1 MSKQFT
7 LIQYIFNLCL
17 AKKLMITS
25 VESCTGGLISSAIT
39 DIEGSSK
46 VFDKGLVTYSNESK
60 TKLVGVSTETILKF
74 GAVSQEVVTEMAT
87 QPVVSNDNKNLITIA
102 TSGVAGPAQSE
113 NKPVGLIWIASYRY
127 DNLLIK
133 KLNLGPLSRYDIRE
147 QTVTAALSLLRDNLN
162 FN

>member
-1 MSKQFT
+1 MSNQFT
-7 LIQYIFNLCL
+7 LIQHIFNLCL

-46 VFDKGLVTYSNESK
+46 VFDNGLVTYSNESK
-60 TKLVGVSTETILKF
+60 TKLVGVSTETILTF
-74 GAVSQEVVTEMAT
+74 GAVSKEVVTEMAT

-102 TSGVAGPAQSE
+102 TSGVAGPSQSE
-113 NKPVGLIWIASYRY
+113 NKPVGLIWIASYRH
-127 DNLLIK
+127 DNLLTK
-133 KLNLGPLSRYDIRE
+133 KLNLGPLSRYDIRKK
-147 QTVTAALSLLRDNLN
+147 TVTAALSLLLDNLN

>member
-1 MSKQFT
+1 MSNQVTLLKQ
-7 LIQYIFNLCL
+7 IFNLCL

-46 VFDKGLVTYSNESK
+46 VFDKGLVTYSNDSK
-60 TKLVGVSTETILKF
+60 TKLAGVSRETILEF
-74 GAVSQEVVTEMAT
+74 GAVSQEVITQMAT
-87 QPVVSNDNKNLITIA
+87 KPVVSNNEKSLITIA
-102 TSGVAGPAQSE
+102 TSGVAGPSQSE

-127 DNLLIK
+127 DNLLVK
-133 KLNLGPLSRYDIRE
+133 KLDLGKLSRHDIRE
-147 QTVTAALSLLRDNLN
+147 QTVTAALSLLKENLT